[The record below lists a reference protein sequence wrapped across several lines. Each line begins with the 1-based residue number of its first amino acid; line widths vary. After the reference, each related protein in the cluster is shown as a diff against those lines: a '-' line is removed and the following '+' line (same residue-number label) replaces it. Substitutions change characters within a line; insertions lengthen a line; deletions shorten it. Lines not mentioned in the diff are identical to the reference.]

1 MVTLA
6 PARLVLLAGLTVAWA
21 LVIWLLL
28 GGPPG
33 FIDLMVYRAGGYA
46 WTHGVPLYGAEFPA
60 LITLLPLP
68 FTYPP
73 ISAVLFAPL
82 AVLSFPL
89 AAGLLAAASLACL
102 VFTSAV
108 TARRLETDRWRVVQ
122 FAAVAVVLGTLTEPV
137 RETLTFGQVNL
148 LLMALVVADCLLVR
162 TPWPRGALIGLAAA
176 IKLTPAVFVLFF
188 LAHRQ
193 WRPVLV
199 AAATFAVVTVAGF
212 LAAPGA
218 SATYWFGGVLTDPAR
233 IGSPAFPSNQ
243 SLAGLLH
250 RWELPA
256 GWQTG
261 MWLLGVPAV
270 VVVGWLAVRRLR
282 ASGQDVPALLVV
294 AATGLLA
301 SPVSWSHHYVWV
313 VPALVW
319 CAHQAL
325 HSSWGWG
332 SARWWALLI
341 VMAGVFGYGTHWMV
355 ATREDHVP
363 HWGIGAQI
371 VGNGYVWVVVLG
383 LLIAAFG
390 PRVATRDEDRA
401 LQPVSGG

>member
-1 MVTLA
+1 MTVAQTRLA
-6 PARLVLLAGLTVAWA
+6 VLAGLAGAWA
-21 LVIWLLL
+21 LVIGLLL
-28 GGPPG
+28 GGPPS
-33 FIDLMVYRAGGYA
+33 FVDLMVYRAGGYA
-46 WTHGVPLYGAEFPA
+46 WTHGIPLYGAEFPA
-60 LITLLPLP
+60 LLTLLPLP

-89 AAGLLAAASLACL
+89 AAVLLAGLSLACL

-108 TARRLETDRWRVVQ
+108 TAGRLETDRWRVVQ
-122 FAAVAVVLGTLTEPV
+122 LVAVAVVLGTLTEPV

-162 TPWPRGALIGLAAA
+162 TPWPRGVLIGLAAA

-199 AAATFAVVTVAGF
+199 AAAAFAVTTVTGF

-218 SATYWFGGVLTDPAR
+218 SVTYWFGGVLTDPAR

-250 RWELPA
+250 RVELPA
-256 GWQTG
+256 SWQTG
-261 MWLLGVPAV
+261 TWLLGVLV
-270 VVVGWLAVRRLR
+270 VVSLGWVAVRRLR
-282 ASGQDVPALLVV
+282 SGGHDVPALLVV

-313 VPALVW
+313 VPVLV
-319 CAHQAL
+319 CCVHRAL
-325 HSSWGWG
+325 HSP
-332 SARWWALLI
+332 RWWASLI
-341 VMAGVFGYGTHWMV
+341 VPAGVFGYGTHWMV
-355 ATREDHVP
+355 ATREDRVP
-363 HWGIGAQI
+363 HWGIGAQL
-371 VGNGYVWVVVLG
+371 VGNGYVWVAVLV
-383 LLIAAFG
+383 LLVAAFG
-390 PRVATRDEDRA
+390 PRVAARDPRSA
-401 LQPVSGG
+401 LQPVTGG

>member
-1 MVTLA
+1 MTVVQSRLA
-6 PARLVLLAGLTVAWA
+6 MLAGMAGVWA
-21 LVIWLLL
+21 LVIGLLL

-33 FIDLMVYRAGGYA
+33 FVDLMVYRAGGYA
-46 WTHGVPLYGAEFPA
+46 WAHGIPLYGAEFPA
-60 LITLLPLP
+60 LVTLLPLP

-82 AVLSFPL
+82 AVMSFPL
-89 AAGLLAAASLACL
+89 AAVLLAGTSLACL
-102 VFTSAV
+102 VFTSMV

-122 FAAVAVVLGTLTEPV
+122 LTAVTVVLGTLAEPV

-199 AAATFAVVTVAGF
+199 AAAAFALVTVTGF

-218 SATYWFGGVLTDPAR
+218 SVTYWFGGVLTDPSR

-250 RWELPA
+250 RGGLPA

-261 MWLLGVPAV
+261 VWLLGVLTV
-270 VVVGWLAVRRLR
+270 VALGWVAVRRLR
-282 ASGQDVPALLVV
+282 GSGHDVPALVVV

-313 VPALVW
+313 ILALLCCV
-319 CAHQAL
+319 HRAL
-325 HSSWGWG
+325 RSP
-332 SARWWALLI
+332 RWWASLI
-341 VMAGVFGYGTHWMV
+341 VLAGVFGYGTHWMV

-363 HWGIGAQI
+363 HWSIGAQL
-371 VGNGYVWVVVLG
+371 VGNGYVWVAVLV
-383 LLIAAFG
+383 LLVAAFG
-390 PRVATRDEDRA
+390 PRVAARDAHSA